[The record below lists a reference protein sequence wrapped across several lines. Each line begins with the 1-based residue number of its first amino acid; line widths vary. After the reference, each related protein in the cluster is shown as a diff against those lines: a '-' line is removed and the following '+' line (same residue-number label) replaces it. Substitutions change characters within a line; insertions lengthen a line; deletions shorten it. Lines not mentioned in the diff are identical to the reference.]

1 MKNEGII
8 LASVLVICGAVGVG
22 VSQVATPALKSVNL
36 TAEES
41 TPETYDVLKKDLKAH
56 YPDLEVTDE
65 ALESLACG
73 EAGLFGQKDCYEGP
87 TKEIKK
93 YGTAQVVLKGQTVT
107 VQLNSMPAGAFLLK

>member
-1 MKNEGII
+1 MKSQSVI
-8 LASVLVICGAVGVG
+8 LASVLVVCGAFGFG
-22 VSQVATPALKSVNL
+22 VSQAVTPVLKSIDL
-36 TAEES
+36 AAEKS
-41 TPETYDVLKKDLKAH
+41 TPETHDVLKQDLKAH
-56 YPDLEVTDE
+56 YSDLEITDE

-107 VQLNSMPAGAFLLK
+107 VQLTSMPAGAFLLK

>member
-22 VSQVATPALKSVNL
+22 VSQVAAPLLKSIDL
-36 TAEES
+36 AAEAS
-41 TPETYDVLKKDLKAH
+41 TPETHDALKRDLVTH
-56 YPDLEVTDE
+56 YKDLEVTDE
-65 ALESLACG
+65 ALASLACG
-73 EAGLFGQKDCYEGP
+73 EAGPFGQKDCYEGP

-107 VQLNSMPAGAFLLK
+107 VQLTSMPAGAFLLK